1 MLAKQFNKEKKFIII
16 VGGKKVLTNTE
27 KPINVP
33 FMNTTEAFLD
43 SIKQSITNAEKMAN
57 SIPRKGMNVYLDKST
72 MVMQT
77 FSDPSA
83 FEFAKQATAR
93 KGQSSILRMQMDG
106 AGRTQ
111 AKAL

>member
-1 MLAKQFNKEKKFIII
+1 MDTAQ
-16 VGGKKVLTNTE
+16 
-27 KPINVP
+27 
-33 FMNTTEAFLD
+33 AFLAD
-43 SIKQSITNAEKMAN
+43 IQKSITNATKVAN

-77 FSDPSA
+77 FNDPSA
-83 FEFAKQATAR
+83 FANAKKVTAR

>member
-1 MLAKQFNKEKKFIII
+1 
-16 VGGKKVLTNTE
+16 
-27 KPINVP
+27 
-33 FMNTTEAFLD
+33 MNTSEAFLA
-43 SIKQSITNAEKMAN
+43 SINESIASAEKIAN

-72 MVMQT
+72 MVMQQ
-77 FSDPSA
+77 FVDPSA
-83 FEFAKQATAR
+83 FANAKQATNR

>member
-1 MLAKQFNKEKKFIII
+1 MDTAQ
-16 VGGKKVLTNTE
+16 
-27 KPINVP
+27 
-33 FMNTTEAFLD
+33 AFLAD
-43 SIKQSITNAEKMAN
+43 MQKSITNATKVAN

-77 FSDPSA
+77 FNDPSA
-83 FEFAKQATAR
+83 FANAKQATNR

-111 AKAL
+111 AKAF